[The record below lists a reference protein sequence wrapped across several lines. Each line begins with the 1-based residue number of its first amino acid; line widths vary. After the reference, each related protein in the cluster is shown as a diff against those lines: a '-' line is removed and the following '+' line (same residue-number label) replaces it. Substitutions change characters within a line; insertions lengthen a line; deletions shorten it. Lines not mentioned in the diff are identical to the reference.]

1 LKTTKISNLFIIFLI
16 GSAVGYFG
24 SSIYENLTSRL
35 FNIYLNTALAI
46 LLLDLAIFFWGT
58 NFKNRLKRDS
68 KLLPVPALVAAR
80 TVALAMAASRT
91 GAMLGGFYIAVA
103 MFFVPLLANSVIM
116 QRFIN
121 AMVSALV
128 SIWLLFL
135 GLWLERICQVPQYP
149 DDETNSNN

>member
-1 LKTTKISNLFIIFLI
+1 MKTTKISNLFIIFLI
-16 GSAVGYFG
+16 GSAIGYFG
-24 SSIYENLTSRL
+24 SSIYENLTSRV

-91 GAMLGGFYIAVA
+91 GAILGGFYIAVA
-103 MFFVPLLANSVIM
+103 MFFLPLLGNAVIM

-121 AMVSALV
+121 AMISALV

-149 DDETNSNN
+149 DDETNPNN

>member
-1 LKTTKISNLFIIFLI
+1 M
-16 GSAVGYFG
+16 GYFG
-24 SSIYENLTSRL
+24 SSIYENITSRL

-91 GAMLGGFYIAVA
+91 GAMLSGFYIAVA

-116 QRFIN
+116 QRFVN
-121 AMVSALV
+121 AMISALV

-149 DDETNSNN
+149 DDEANSNN